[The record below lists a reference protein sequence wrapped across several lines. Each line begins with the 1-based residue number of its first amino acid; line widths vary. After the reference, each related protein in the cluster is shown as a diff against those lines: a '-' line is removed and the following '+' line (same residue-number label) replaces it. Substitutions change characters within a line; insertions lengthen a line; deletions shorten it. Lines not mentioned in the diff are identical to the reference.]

1 MAAERIRSRSG
12 GGAAGPM
19 LRIVVVTMDTHLAS
33 ATVSAARRLAARLP
47 GASLEMHAAS
57 EFSASPERLAQC
69 RAAIE
74 AADMLV
80 VTMLFME
87 EHFLPI
93 IDLLQKRRTEVDAMV
108 CAMSAPEVVRLTRLG
123 RLDMSKPASGALAFI
138 KRLRG
143 SAKPGQGG
151 ADSGEKQMKML
162 RRLPRILRFI
172 PGTAQDLR
180 AYFICL
186 QYWLGGSEDNM
197 EGLAAS
203 LINRYASGPREP
215 MRGRIEAADPVEYPE
230 VGVYHPRM
238 SGRIS
243 DDARRL
249 PRAPDPAPRGTVG
262 VLMLRSYLLA
272 GNAAH
277 YDGVINALEA
287 RGR

>member
-1 MAAERIRSRSG
+1 MAVERSRARVTE
-12 GGAAGPM
+12 AATP

-33 ATVSAARRLAARLP
+33 ATASAARRLAARLP
-47 GASLEMHAAS
+47 GVSLEMYAAS
-57 EFSASPERLAQC
+57 EYAASPEQLSRC

-74 AADMLV
+74 SADMLV

-87 EHFLPI
+87 EHFLPV
-93 IDLLQKRRTEVDAMV
+93 IDLLERRRNEVDAMV

-123 RLDMSKPASGALAFI
+123 RLDMAKPASGALAFI

-143 SAKPGQGG
+143 SSRPGQGG

-197 EGLAAS
+197 EGLALS
-203 LINRYASGPREP
+203 LINRFAAGPRKLL
-215 MRGRIEAADPVEYPE
+215 RGRIEAAEPVEYPE
-230 VGVYHPRM
+230 VGVY
-238 SGRIS
+238 
-243 DDARRL
+243 
-249 PRAPDPAPRGTVG
+249 
-262 VLMLRSYLLA
+262 
-272 GNAAH
+272 
-277 YDGVINALEA
+277 
-287 RGR
+287 